1 MREIPSLVDIKSTI
15 ANDLKTKLNL
25 TDSNLKYVLD
35 AMDSV
40 LAAQFK
46 LVYLYLSDVQNNIFP
61 DTADIEAN
69 GGTLERLGR
78 IYLNRN
84 PRPATNGI
92 FKVSVTGTAGGFL
105 RSGLTFKSNE
115 NSKNPGQMFVLDA
128 DYTMTGTND
137 EIEIRSLGAGTDYDL
152 NLNDQLTITEPVIGV
167 DNLVIVFEI
176 VEQPIASENIEVY
189 RQNILD
195 AIQLEPQGGS
205 RTDYRLWAN
214 DAQGVRKVYPYVEN
228 GNAGTVQVFVEATI
242 ENSIDEHGTPS
253 TSLLNNVS
261 DVILLDPDETKPLNE
276 RGRIPIQANLETLPI
291 SIVPVDVII
300 TGLFDNSTS
309 VRDAIK
315 SNLDSYLLDVRPYI
329 AGADL
334 PRSKND
340 ILYSGRLQSVVTDVL
355 SSSNFFTS
363 FDMQVDGV
371 SVNSYEFEGGF
382 IPYLRNVNYV

>member
-205 RTDYRLWAN
+205 RTDYRLWSN

-300 TGLFDNSTS
+300 TGLFDDSTS

>member
-1 MREIPSLVDIKSTI
+1 MREIPSLEEIKDTI

-25 TDSNLKYVLD
+25 SDSNLKYVLN

-46 LVYLYLSDVQNNIFP
+46 LVYLYLSDIQNNIFP

-92 FKVSVTGTAGGFL
+92 FKVSLTGTAGGFL

-115 NSKNPGQMFVLDA
+115 NSKNPSQLFVLDA
-128 DYTMTGTND
+128 DYIMTGVDD
-137 EIEIRSLGAGTDYDL
+137 EIEIRSLGAGTSFDLDL
-152 NLNDQLTITEPVIGV
+152 NDELTITEPVIGV
-167 DNLVIVFEI
+167 NNLVAVIEI
-176 VEQPIASENIEVY
+176 IEQPIATEDIEVY

-205 RTDYRLWAN
+205 RTDYRLWSN
-214 DAQGVRKVYPYVEN
+214 DAQGVRKVYPYVKN
-228 GNAGTVQVFVEATI
+228 GESGTVQVYVEATI
-242 ENSIDEHGTPS
+242 ENSTDGNGTPS
-253 TSLLNNVS
+253 LSLLEDVENV
-261 DVILLDPDETKPLNE
+261 IFFDPDETKPLNE
-276 RGRIPIQANLETLPI
+276 RGRIPIQANLEVLAI
-291 SIVPVDVII
+291 EKLPVDVEII
-300 TGLFDNSTS
+300 GLADNSSDVLTAIS
-309 VRDAIK
+309 ENLNTYLRDI
-315 SNLDSYLLDVRPYI
+315 RPYI

-340 ILYSGRLQSVVTDVL
+340 VLYSGRLQAVVTDVL
-355 SSSNFFTS
+355 SSSNFFTG
-363 FDMQVDGV
+363 FVMKVDGNV
-371 SVNSYEFEGGF
+371 VNSYEFELGF
-382 IPYLRNVNYV
+382 IPYLRDVTYV

>member
-105 RSGLTFKSNE
+105 RGGLTFKSNE

-137 EIEIRSLGAGTDYDL
+137 EIEIRSLGAGIDYDL

-205 RTDYRLWAN
+205 RTDYRLWSN

-300 TGLFDNSTS
+300 TGLFDDSTS